1 MAGLDLGRLSA
12 GDRVQHELLVRERAE
27 KRTGAGDPYW
37 VLTLGNASGT
47 VDTAP
52 VWHDKAGLIAGVERG
67 SVVQVIGA
75 VTEYKGRRQLELVSC
90 RPLPRDEFDPAQF
103 LPAVPLERR
112 EKVWS
117 WIDRELAGLQSA
129 PLRAAA
135 ALCFGDPAFRE
146 RFDAAPGSTA
156 GHHAAVGGLLV
167 HTGEVA
173 RIAQESAKVMRAN
186 AELAFVGALLH
197 DIGKV
202 EAYRVDA
209 GGFGVT
215 PAGHL
220 AGHIVLGTWM
230 LAARLAAAPGHG
242 LSGTQVLEL
251 QHFILS
257 HHGSLEFGASVQ
269 PMTTEAEIVHWAD
282 EMSAKANDMLESLS
296 DDAHFAAEDP
306 FSTKRPWRVG
316 RRLWRRPDHW

>member
-1 MAGLDLGRLSA
+1 MNDRLDVAKLRA
-12 GDRVQHELLVRERAE
+12 GDRVQHQLLVRERAE
-27 KRTGAGDPYW
+27 KRTGAGDPFW

-47 VDTAP
+47 IESAP
-52 VWHDKAGLIAGVERG
+52 VWQDKAALIAGVERG
-67 SVVQVIGA
+67 RIVQALGT
-75 VTEYKGRRQLELVSC
+75 VTEYKGRRQLELTSC
-90 RPLPRDEFDPAQF
+90 VPLPDDDFEAAQF
-103 LPAVPLERR
+103 LPTVAPERR
-112 EKVWS
+112 EKAWS
-117 WIDRELAGLQSA
+117 WIDEQVARLRSPRLQGVVR
-129 PLRAAA
+129 LV
-135 ALCFGDPAFRE
+135 FDDAFRE
-146 RFDAAPGSTA
+146 RFDIAPGSTA

-173 RIAQESAKVMRAN
+173 RIAQESARIMRAD
-186 AELAFVGALLH
+186 ADLAFVGALLH

-202 EAYRVDA
+202 DAYRVDA

-215 PAGHL
+215 AAGHL

-230 LAARLAAAPGHG
+230 FAARLAARPDHG
-242 LSGTQVLEL
+242 LSEAQVLEL

-269 PMTTEAEIVHWAD
+269 PMTAEAEIVHWAD
-282 EMSAKANDMLESLS
+282 EMSAKANDMLESIA
-296 DDAHFAAEDP
+296 DDGHFAPSDP